1 MLLVFLKLFD
11 EMRLWNDFTYLLKR
25 LRFKANYFLWITSL
39 LTESQTI
46 IASRRTEKISLQNV
60 IDQNYKRQT

>member
-1 MLLVFLKLFD
+1 MLLVFLKLFH
-11 EMRLWNDFTYLLKR
+11 EIMERLS
-25 LRFKANYFLWITSL
+25 NYFLWITSL